1 MNNSFIRGLRGLM
14 AAVVLLSVHVCMV
27 AEAQERPL
35 DVDTVV
41 AECSLPADVA
51 KALEGRLGDPV
62 LPAMCDPSVATHS
75 TMIGVGAA
83 NVLDTYLSPYNYTG
97 PEVRVIRETERMTKL
112 CRGRVSNQIL
122 IDVNASYLENRSETA
137 HEWAGGIRYSMGWHY
152 HFVPVGRLALRG
164 GLLAS
169 GYLGGVYNTRNGNN
183 PAQAKA
189 DVMVDLSAIAL
200 YRLPVAHSEVV
211 LRYQLNVPFL
221 GMAFS
226 PNYGQSYYEIFSLG
240 NYDRNVV
247 FAFPGNMP
255 SMRHLFT
262 ADIPV
267 RHGKTILRVG
277 YSGQFNQASFNHLRY
292 HSYSHNFMFGFVKRF
307 KRL

>member
-1 MNNSFIRGLRGLM
+1 MGDSLIRGLRGLM
-14 AAVVLLSVHVCMV
+14 AAVVLLSVHVCM
-27 AEAQERPL
+27 EAQDRPL

-41 AECSLPADVA
+41 TECSLPEDVVRM
-51 KALEGRLGDPV
+51 LEGRMGCGVVEPWWMRDML
-62 LPAMCDPSVATHS
+62 VATHS
-75 TMIGVGAA
+75 TMFGVGAA

-97 PEVRVIRETERMTKL
+97 PEVRVIRETERMTRL
-112 CRGRVSNQIL
+112 YGGRVSNQTL
-122 IDVNASYLENRSETA
+122 IDVNASYLENRSGTA

-152 HFVPVGRLALRG
+152 HFLPMGRLTLRSG
-164 GLLAS
+164 VLVS

-189 DVMVDLSAIAL
+189 DVAVDLSASAL
-200 YRLPVAHSEVV
+200 YRLPVAHSEIV
-211 LRYQLNVPFL
+211 LRYQLNIPFL
-221 GMAFS
+221 GAAFS
-226 PNYGQSYYEIFSLG
+226 PNYGQSYYEIFSQG

-247 FAFPGNMP
+247 FAYPGNMP
-255 SMRHLFT
+255 SMRHLLT
-262 ADIPV
+262 ADVPI

-277 YSGQFNQASFNHLRY
+277 YSGQFNQTSFNHLRY